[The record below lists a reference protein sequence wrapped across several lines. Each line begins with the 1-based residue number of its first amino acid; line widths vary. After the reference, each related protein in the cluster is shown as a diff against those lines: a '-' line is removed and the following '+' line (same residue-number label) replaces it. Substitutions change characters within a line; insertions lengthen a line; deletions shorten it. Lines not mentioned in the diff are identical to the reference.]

1 MEIIDRKQIIEYA
14 KDKGLY
20 IDLNNL
26 SEKDR
31 NNKNFKAD
39 PSKTELNDEI
49 MLNAYYMLIEE
60 KENEIK
66 KGKKEIGDQK
76 KKNESKQATG
86 KGKKET
92 VEQQMQ

>member
-1 MEIIDRKQIIEYA
+1 
-14 KDKGLY
+14 
-20 IDLNNL
+20 
-26 SEKDR
+26 
-31 NNKNFKAD
+31 
-39 PSKTELNDEI
+39 

-92 VEQQMQ
+92 VE